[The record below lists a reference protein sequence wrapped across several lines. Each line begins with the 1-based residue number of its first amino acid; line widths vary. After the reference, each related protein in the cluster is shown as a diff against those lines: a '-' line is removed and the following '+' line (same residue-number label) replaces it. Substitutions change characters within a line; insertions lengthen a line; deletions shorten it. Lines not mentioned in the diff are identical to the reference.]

1 MIDTLFG
8 LVNEGMQLLAVAWNP
23 LSRNF
28 LKVGRRPLSIPDFK
42 YSGSKPSTQITT
54 VGCVGRVYSF
64 ECRVNFDLEPR
75 LMFSIHIGLVHDR
88 DQTLTDKT
96 LIAYFLIGFQI
107 GDFKIRLF
115 REIIPSS
122 DRKLCL

>member
-8 LVNEGMQLLAVAWNP
+8 LVNEGMQLLEVVWNP

-54 VGCVGRVYSF
+54 VGCIGRRYSF
-64 ECRVNFDLEPR
+64 ECRVNFD
-75 LMFSIHIGLVHDR
+75 
-88 DQTLTDKT
+88 
-96 LIAYFLIGFQI
+96 
-107 GDFKIRLF
+107 
-115 REIIPSS
+115 RESRS
-122 DRKLCL
+122 VF

>member
-1 MIDTLFG
+1 
-8 LVNEGMQLLAVAWNP
+8 
-23 LSRNF
+23 
-28 LKVGRRPLSIPDFK
+28 
-42 YSGSKPSTQITT
+42 
-54 VGCVGRVYSF
+54 
-64 ECRVNFDLEPR
+64 
-75 LMFSIHIGLVHDR
+75 MFSIYIGLVHDR